1 MQGLQ
6 GKKVIAIATG
16 SLHCVCCTEEGRW
29 QPSASRELPSL
40 CCGAMNTSPFT
51 LHRELACVQAGPSLA
66 QEQVWGGRGA
76 HPACSSSPSPSSPP
90 LRACVCRG
98 GSA

>member
-29 QPSASRELPSL
+29 RPSASWERPSL
-40 CCGAMNTSPFT
+40 FCGP
-51 LHRELACVQAGPSLA
+51 REHVTVHAAQRRTGLREACVQAGPSLA
-66 QEQVWGGRGA
+66 QEQGF
-76 HPACSSSPSPSSPP
+76 
-90 LRACVCRG
+90 RG
-98 GSA
+98 GGERGQCVRDKAWGHMV